1 MTANT
6 LKPDWESSRSLAPDD
21 TEPAPRILV
30 ADDEPVIR
38 RLNCNMLTTA
48 GHQVDAVADGA
59 AAWDLLEHRSYD
71 LLITDHSMPGLT
83 GLELLKKLRNEGLTL
98 PVIMATGTLP
108 IDEFSLHLWLQPV
121 VALLKPYGVAEFLN
135 AVKVV
140 RQAANGGCGDI
151 TLEPCQHSQTV
162 APGLRL

>member
-1 MTANT
+1 MTANSME
-6 LKPDWESSRSLAPDD
+6 PDWESSRSLAPDD

-38 RLNCNMLTTA
+38 RLNSNLLITA
-48 GHQVDAVADGA
+48 GYQVDTAADGA
-59 AAWDLLEHRSYD
+59 AAWDLLEHNGYD
-71 LLITDHSMPGLT
+71 LLITDHAMPKLT
-83 GLELLKKLRNEGLTL
+83 GLELLKKLRHAGMTL

-108 IDEFSLHLWLQPV
+108 IDEFSRHRWLQPV

-140 RQAANGGCGDI
+140 LQATNGGCADI
-151 TLEPCQHSQTV
+151 TLNPCQHSQPV
-162 APGLRL
+162 APGLRP